1 VLVTSL
7 SYAQDMADSPH
18 DEPSGTLSLP
28 LLEDSI
34 AYRQAEHKPS
44 WRGWIHLGT
53 FPIALAAGI
62 VLIVL
67 AEGTSAKVGASIF
80 AASSLAMFGVSGT
93 YHRFRWSDT
102 TKAVLRRLD
111 HANIFL
117 LIAGTYTPLALLALP
132 DEKGTL
138 LLWLVWS
145 GTALGIGLRVLWLG
159 APRWIYVPLYLALGW
174 AAMMYIQ
181 DLFSTNIAMMVLV
194 LVGGGLYSV
203 GAVVYGTK
211 WPNPSPKN
219 FGFHEIF
226 HALTVLAFMCH
237 WSAVLLICLN
247 PL

>member
-1 VLVTSL
+1 MARKQDGETSG
-7 SYAQDMADSPH
+7 A
-18 DEPSGTLSLP
+18 LSLP

-34 AYRQAEHKPS
+34 AYRQAEQKPS

-67 AEGTSAKVGASIF
+67 AEGASAKLGASVF
-80 AASSLAMFGVSGT
+80 AASSLAMFGISGT
-93 YHRFRWSDT
+93 YHRFHWSDT

-132 DEKGTL
+132 ANKGNL

-174 AAMMYIQ
+174 AAMMYVQ
-181 DLFSTNIAMMVLV
+181 DLFRANVAMMVLV

-203 GAVVYGTK
+203 GALVYATK

-237 WSAVLLICLN
+237 WSGVILISLS

>member
-1 VLVTSL
+1 MARKQDGETSG
-7 SYAQDMADSPH
+7 A
-18 DEPSGTLSLP
+18 LSLP

-34 AYRQAEHKPS
+34 AYSQAEQKPS

-67 AEGTSAKVGASIF
+67 AEGASAKLGASVF
-80 AASSLAMFGVSGT
+80 AASSLAMFGISGT
-93 YHRFRWSDT
+93 YHRFHWSDT

-132 DEKGTL
+132 ANKGNL

-174 AAMMYIQ
+174 AAMMYVQ
-181 DLFSTNIAMMVLV
+181 DLFHANVAMMVLV

-203 GAVVYGTK
+203 GALVYATK
-211 WPNPSPKN
+211 SPNPSTKN

-237 WSAVLLICLN
+237 WSAVLLICLS

>member
-1 VLVTSL
+1 MARKQDGETSG
-7 SYAQDMADSPH
+7 A
-18 DEPSGTLSLP
+18 LSLP

-34 AYRQAEHKPS
+34 AYSQAEQKPS

-67 AEGTSAKVGASIF
+67 AEGASAKLGASVF
-80 AASSLAMFGVSGT
+80 AASSLAMFGISGT
-93 YHRFRWSDT
+93 YHRFHWSDT

-132 DEKGTL
+132 ANKGNL

-159 APRWIYVPLYLALGW
+159 APRWIYVPLYLALGC
-174 AAMMYIQ
+174 AAMMNVQ
-181 DLFSTNIAMMVLV
+181 DLFYANVAMMVLV

-203 GAVVYGTK
+203 GALVYATK

-237 WSAVLLICLN
+237 WSAVLLICLS

>member
-1 VLVTSL
+1 MARKQDGETSG
-7 SYAQDMADSPH
+7 A
-18 DEPSGTLSLP
+18 LSLP

-34 AYRQAEHKPS
+34 AYRQAEQKPS

-67 AEGTSAKVGASIF
+67 AEGASAKLGASVF
-80 AASSLAMFGVSGT
+80 AASSLAMFGISGT
-93 YHRFRWSDT
+93 YHRFHWSDT

-132 DEKGTL
+132 ANKGNL

-159 APRWIYVPLYLALGW
+159 APRWIYVPLYLALGC
-174 AAMMYIQ
+174 AAMMNVQ
-181 DLFSTNIAMMVLV
+181 DLFYANVAMMVLV

-203 GAVVYGTK
+203 GAVVYATK

-226 HALTVLAFMCH
+226 NTLTVLAFMCH
-237 WSAVLLICLN
+237 WSAVLLICLS